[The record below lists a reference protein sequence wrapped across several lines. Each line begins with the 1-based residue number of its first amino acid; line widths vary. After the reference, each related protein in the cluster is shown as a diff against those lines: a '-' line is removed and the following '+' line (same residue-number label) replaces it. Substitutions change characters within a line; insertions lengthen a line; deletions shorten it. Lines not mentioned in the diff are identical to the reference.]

1 VTGPGLHF
9 RRRHRL
15 AHALDYQRVY
25 AGRARKSAHP
35 IVLFAAPNAL
45 AHPRLG
51 LSVGRRVGKAHQ
63 RVAIKRRLRE
73 AFRLVQHD
81 LPAWAATPQQPR
93 SGVGG
98 TAGGR
103 YDYVVQV
110 RPHADAPT
118 TADLA
123 ARLVELANQCH
134 GVWERRRGGR

>member
-51 LSVGRRVGKAHQ
+51 LSVGRRVGKAHE
-63 RVAIKRRLRE
+63 RHRIKRRLRE
-73 AFRLVQHD
+73 AFRLARHD
-81 LPAWAATPQQPR
+81 WPG
-93 SGVGG
+93 S
-98 TAGGR
+98 
-103 YDYVVQV
+103 YDLVVAV
-110 RPHADAPT
+110 RPHATLPMT
-118 TADLA
+118 EYQ
-123 ARLVELANQCH
+123 RLVADAVAQLHRLWTKRLARQQQQQQQQ
-134 GVWERRRGGR
+134 